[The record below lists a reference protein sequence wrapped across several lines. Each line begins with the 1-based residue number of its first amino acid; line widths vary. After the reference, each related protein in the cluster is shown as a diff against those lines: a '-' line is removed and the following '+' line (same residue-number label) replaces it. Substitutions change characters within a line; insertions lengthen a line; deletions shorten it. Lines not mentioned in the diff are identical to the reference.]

1 MSEDKQNTQDT
12 RSEVERMW
20 DAMAA
25 KFGVHRKWHDLHPME
40 QMQCVQALN
49 MLFQIMHD

>member
-1 MSEDKQNTQDT
+1 MSEDKQDS

-40 QMQCVQALN
+40 QVQAIQALN
-49 MLFQIMHD
+49 MFFNIMHD